1 MFAFEIDIP
10 EEEDGNGSDDKS
22 SKGAAFGEDGDG
34 GESNG
39 EGQYS
44 PGLLPI
50 DICCI
55 LFGMLDFEYHKRRDV
70 NNVDDS
76 ARWEAKKILVD
87 VLIEYLIQIDEEH
100 VGIQR

>member
-22 SKGAAFGEDGDG
+22 GKGAAFGEDGDG

-44 PGLLPI
+44 PGLLHI
-50 DICCI
+50 NICCI
-55 LFGMLDFEYHKRRDV
+55 LFGILDFEHHKCCVV
-70 NNVDDS
+70 NNVDNS

-87 VLIEYLIQIDEEH
+87 VLIKYLIQIDEER
-100 VGIQR
+100 VSIRR